1 MKENQ
6 YIDKKRLDTVIG
18 KTAALQFS
26 KVLNLPNTH
35 NVVNNWLGRLTELE
49 LVITRGKTKGTEYVV
64 NPEFLKKANFKGK
77 TNLKR
82 IENHRL
88 EELIYQDL
96 NIYDDS
102 LIKDIHKRI
111 GEEIPLRKLKF
122 IIAKM
127 DREGKLNKSGANRW
141 TKYALNIKQ

>member
-1 MKENQ
+1 M
-6 YIDKKRLDTVIG
+6 
-18 KTAALQFS
+18 
-26 KVLNLPNTH
+26 
-35 NVVNNWLGRLTELE
+35 
-49 LVITRGKTKGTEYVV
+49 V
-64 NPEFLKKANFKGK
+64 NPEFLKKVNFKGK

-82 IENHRL
+82 IESHRL

-102 LIKDIHKRI
+102 FIIDIHKRI

-127 DREGKLNKSGANRW
+127 DREGKLNKTGANRW
-141 TKYALNIKQ
+141 TKYALNKK

>member
-1 MKENQ
+1 MTK
-6 YIDKKRLDTVIG
+6 
-18 KTAALQFS
+18 
-26 KVLNLPNTH
+26 
-35 NVVNNWLGRLTELE
+35 
-49 LVITRGKTKGTEYVV
+49 GKTKATEYLV
-64 NPEFLKKANFKGK
+64 NPAFLKKINFKGK

-122 IIAKM
+122 MIDKM
-127 DREGKLNKSGANRW
+127 TEEGKLMKTGVNRW
-141 TKYALNIKQ
+141 TKYALNKKG